1 MRPAAPRRTRRQR
14 TWWRDLV
21 STDLDQ
27 MGRSYRPAIDGY
39 RGLFIILVML
49 YHFGVTQLTGGW
61 VGINHFFTF
70 SGFLIGGILIKE
82 WQRRGRIDAVRFYLR
97 RARRI
102 VPALVLL
109 VVAVL
114 VHTLLVDSGDRPQT
128 AGDAFASLTFWQNWR
143 LIGRDDQYFD
153 VLVEPSPLRHVWT
166 LGVEEQFYLLA
177 PFLVAAVLVL
187 RRRWARTAAVL
198 GLAGVSAAWTAM
210 LADGGAT
217 GSRLYYG
224 TDVRAQAIL
233 VGVAVA
239 MLLTPDRR
247 GDAPRL
253 GRSTA
258 EAIGWAGTL
267 LSISAF
273 FVLDETGRW
282 IFASGGMLLFAVMAA
297 CMGASALDPRPLL
310 INRIISWSP
319 LVHLGQISYGLYLF
333 HWPISLWLP
342 VDGLPLV
349 VAIAIKLAL
358 AWVCAVLSYRLVELP
373 VMIDGFRALVP
384 RSLGRTARQWAPAG
398 VVAALAAVAY
408 ALSTVWSPLIDGDWD
423 GRPLAAAAEYQQ
435 PAQDLRVSVVGSSIA
450 QSIRDGFDGGDH
462 PGLDVSGHTRRGS
475 CNPVPITFK
484 YLGGGEV
491 EEDATCAAW
500 RGSWPD
506 EVRGADADI
515 VLSPIETA
523 LTQPIVLDGRTV
535 EPGTEAHAREVRRA
549 LDALLEQTR
558 RAGARQLQLINAT
571 CHDDPATVRDGEELG
586 AVKIDPSPT
595 NEVVSRWAKG
605 VQDQR
610 GDVSVAVLDLNSAVC
625 GEGYRSQIN
634 GAELYADRVHFS
646 RQGSE
651 LVWTWLAPEIVT
663 AWGFRDA

>member
-1 MRPAAPRRTRRQR
+1 MRPAAPRRARRQR
-14 TWWRDLV
+14 GRWRDLV
-21 STDLDQ
+21 STDLDL
-27 MGRSYRPAIDGY
+27 MGRSYRPALDGY
-39 RGLFIILVML
+39 RGLFIVLVML
-49 YHFGVTQLTGGW
+49 YHFGVTQLAGGW

-97 RARRI
+97 RARRL

-109 VVAVL
+109 VIAVL
-114 VHTLLVDSGDRPQT
+114 AHTLLVDRGDRPQT

-143 LIGRDDQYFD
+143 LIARDDQYFD

-177 PFLVAAVLVL
+177 PFVVAAVLVV
-187 RRRWARTAAVL
+187 RRRWARTAIVL
-198 GLAGVSAAWTAM
+198 GLAVLSAASTAV
-210 LADGGAT
+210 LADSGAT

-233 VGVAVA
+233 VGLAVA

-253 GRSTA
+253 SRSAA
-258 EAIGWAGTL
+258 EVVGWGGTL
-267 LSISAF
+267 LSVSAF

-282 IFASGGMLLFAVMAA
+282 VFECGGMLIFAVMAA
-297 CMGASALDPRPLL
+297 CMGASALDPRPLR
-310 INRIISWSP
+310 INRLVSWSP

-342 VDGLPLV
+342 LDGLPLV
-349 VAIAIKLAL
+349 IAIAIKLAL
-358 AWVCAVLSYRLVELP
+358 AWVCAVASYRLVELP
-373 VMIDGFRALVP
+373 VMIGGFGALVP
-384 RSLGRTARQWAPAG
+384 RRLGRRARQWAAPAL
-398 VVAALAAVAY
+398 VAAVAALAY

-423 GRPLAAAAEYQQ
+423 GRPLAAAADYD
-435 PAQDLRVSVVGSSIA
+435 PPSGDLRVSVVGSSIA
-450 QSIRDGFDGGDH
+450 QSIRDGFVGRDY

-491 EEDATCAAW
+491 EEDQTCAAW
-500 RGSWPD
+500 RERWPD
-506 EVRGADADI
+506 EVRGAGSQI

-523 LTQPIVLDGRTV
+523 LTQPIVRDGRTV
-535 EPGTEAHAREVRRA
+535 RPGTEAHAREVRRA
-549 LDALLEQTR
+549 LNALLEQTR
-558 RAGARQLQLINAT
+558 RSGARQLQLVNAT
-571 CHDDPATVRDGEELG
+571 CHDDPATVRDGEQLG
-586 AVKIDPSPT
+586 AVKIDPTAT
-595 NEVVSRWAKG
+595 NKVVTRWAKE
-605 VQDQR
+605 VQEQHSE
-610 GDVSVAVLDLNSAVC
+610 VSVAVLDLNSAVC
-625 GEGYRSQIN
+625 AQGYRAQIN

-646 RQGSE
+646 RQGAQ
-651 LVWTWLAPEIVT
+651 LVWTWLAPEIT
-663 AWGFRDA
+663 MAWNFRDA

>member
-1 MRPAAPRRTRRQR
+1 MRPAAPRRARRQR
-14 TWWRDLV
+14 GRWRDLV
-21 STDLDQ
+21 STDLDL
-27 MGRSYRPAIDGY
+27 MGRSYRPALDGY
-39 RGLFIILVML
+39 RGLFIVLVML
-49 YHFGVTQLTGGW
+49 YHFGVTQLAGGW

-97 RARRI
+97 RARRL

-109 VVAVL
+109 VIAVL
-114 VHTLLVDSGDRPQT
+114 AHTLLVDRGDRPQT

-143 LIGRDDQYFD
+143 LIARDDQYFD

-177 PFLVAAVLVL
+177 PFVVAAVLVV
-187 RRRWARTAAVL
+187 RRRWARTAIVL
-198 GLAGVSAAWTAM
+198 GLAVLSAAWTAV
-210 LADGGAT
+210 LADSGAT

-233 VGVAVA
+233 VGLAVA

-253 GRSTA
+253 SRSAA
-258 EAIGWAGTL
+258 EVVGWGGTL
-267 LSISAF
+267 LSVSAF

-282 IFASGGMLLFAVMAA
+282 VFERGGMLIFAVMAA
-297 CMGASALDPRPLL
+297 CMGASALDPRPLR
-310 INRIISWSP
+310 INRIVSWSP

-342 VDGLPLV
+342 LDGLPLV
-349 VAIAIKLAL
+349 IAIAIKLAL
-358 AWVCAVLSYRLVELP
+358 AWVCAVASYRLVELP
-373 VMIDGFRALVP
+373 VMIGGFGALVP
-384 RSLGRTARQWAPAG
+384 RGLGRRARRWAAPAL
-398 VVAALAAVAY
+398 VAAVAALAY

-423 GRPLAAAAEYQQ
+423 GRPLAAAADYD
-435 PAQDLRVSVVGSSIA
+435 PPSGDLRVSVVGSSIA
-450 QSIRDGFDGGDH
+450 QSIRDGFVGRDY

-491 EEDATCAAW
+491 EEDQTCAAW
-500 RGSWPD
+500 RERWPD
-506 EVRGADADI
+506 EVRGAGAQI

-523 LTQPIVLDGRTV
+523 LTQPIVRDGRTV
-535 EPGTEAHAREVRRA
+535 RPGTEAHDREVRRA

-558 RAGARQLQLINAT
+558 RSGARQLQLVNAT
-571 CHDDPATVRDGEELG
+571 CHDDPATTRDGEQLG
-586 AVKIDPSPT
+586 AVKIDPTAT
-595 NEVVSRWAKG
+595 NEVVTRWAKE
-605 VQDQR
+605 VQEQR
-610 GDVSVAVLDLNSAVC
+610 SEVSVAVLDLNSAVC
-625 GEGYRSQIN
+625 AQGYRAQIN
-634 GAELYADRVHFS
+634 GADLYADRVHFS
-646 RQGSE
+646 RQGAQ
-651 LVWTWLAPEIVT
+651 LVWTWLAPEITT
-663 AWGFRDA
+663 AWNFRDA

>member
-1 MRPAAPRRTRRQR
+1 MRPVAPRRARRQR
-14 TWWRDLV
+14 TWWRELV

-49 YHFGVTQLTGGW
+49 YHFGVTELAGGW

-82 WQRRGRIDAVRFYLR
+82 WQRQGRIDAVRFYLR

-102 VPALVLL
+102 VPAMVLL
-109 VVAVL
+109 VSAVL
-114 VHTLLVDSGDRPQT
+114 THTLLVDSGDRPQT
-128 AGDAFASLTFWQNWR
+128 AGDAFATLTFWQNWR
-143 LIGRDDQYFD
+143 LVARDDQYFD

-177 PFLVAAVLVL
+177 PFLIAAVLLV
-187 RRRWARTAAVL
+187 RRRWARTTIVL
-198 GLAGVSAAWTAM
+198 GLAATSAVWTAV

-239 MLLTPDRR
+239 MLLTPNRR

-253 GRSTA
+253 SRSAA
-258 EAIGWAGTL
+258 EAIGWVGTL

-273 FVLDETGRW
+273 FLLDETARW
-282 IFASGGMLLFAVMAA
+282 VFERGGMLIFAVMAA
-297 CMGASALDPRPLL
+297 CMGASALDARPLR
-310 INRIISWSP
+310 INRIMSFAP

-333 HWPISLWLP
+333 HWPISIWLP
-342 VDGLPLV
+342 MDGLPMV
-349 VAIAIKLAL
+349 VAVFIKLAL
-358 AWVCAVLSYRLVELP
+358 AWVIAVLSYRFVELP

-384 RSLGRTARQWAPAG
+384 RTLGRGARRWTAP
-398 VVAALAAVAY
+398 VVIAALAAVSY
-408 ALSTVWSPLIDGDWD
+408 GLSTVWSPLIDGDWD
-423 GRPLAAAAEYQQ
+423 GSPLPAAAEYHQ
-435 PAQDLRVSVVGSSIA
+435 PADDLRVAVVGSSIA
-450 QSIRDGFDGGDH
+450 QSIRDGFEGRDY

-491 EEDATCAAW
+491 EEDPTCADW
-500 RGSWPD
+500 RERWPD
-506 EVRGADADI
+506 EVRGSGAQI

-523 LTQPIVLDGRTV
+523 LTQPIVLDGRAV

-549 LDALLEQTR
+549 LDALLEQTKR
-558 RAGARQLQLINAT
+558 SGARQLQLINAS
-571 CHDDPATVRDGEELG
+571 CHDDPATVRDGEKLG
-586 AVKIDPSPT
+586 AIKIDPSAT
-595 NEVVSRWAKG
+595 NQVVGRWAKG
-605 VQDQR
+605 VQDKH
-610 GDVSVAVLDLNSAVC
+610 GPVSVAVLDLNSALC
-625 GEGYRSQIN
+625 AQGYKPDIN
-634 GAELYADRVHFS
+634 GAVLYADRVHFS
-646 RQGSE
+646 RQGAQ
-651 LVWTWLAPEIVT
+651 LVWTWLAPEVLT
-663 AWGFRDA
+663 GWAFRDA